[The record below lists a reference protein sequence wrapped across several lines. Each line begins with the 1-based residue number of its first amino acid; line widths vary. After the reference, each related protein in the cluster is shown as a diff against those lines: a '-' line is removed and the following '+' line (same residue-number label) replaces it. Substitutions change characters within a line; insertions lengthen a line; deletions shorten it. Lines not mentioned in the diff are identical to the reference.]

1 MIEAHFA
8 VPMLGAVLN
17 PLNTPRHGAI
27 RSGFRDHKRRRGV
40 PLGIHPRER
49 AEYLC
54 PTRRDLD
61 PHSACR
67 TFLRR
72 DCGFSASYNLSGE
85 HRIHVVSDNVRL
97 YGVRAEPV
105 KFLLTDAPFCQ
116 PGKQRVALP
125 DFTLP
130 AILTVQAAERIA
142 LIAETMSIPNAVPL
156 ELLLSELAY
165 LLPWVT
171 LPHV

>member
-1 MIEAHFA
+1 MDF
-8 VPMLGAVLN
+8 
-17 PLNTPRHGAI
+17 
-27 RSGFRDHKRRRGV
+27 
-40 PLGIHPRER
+40 
-49 AEYLC
+49 
-54 PTRRDLD
+54 
-61 PHSACR
+61 
-67 TFLRR
+67 
-72 DCGFSASYNLSGE
+72 
-85 HRIHVVSDNVRL
+85 
-97 YGVRAEPV
+97 
-105 KFLLTDAPFCQ
+105 
-116 PGKQRVALP
+116 QRVGLP